1 MCVLGDGVNCN
12 DRWRPNKIEVLV
24 DGREGL
30 TILEGSICRSD
41 CQLSQ
46 NCAALAT
53 VDFCRPV
60 LERLSNLTLVRLVSV
75 AVICKLVESF

>member
-1 MCVLGDGVNCN
+1 MCSGGCINCS
-12 DRWRPNKIEVLV
+12 DRWRPNKIGVLV
-24 DGREGL
+24 EGREAL
-30 TILEGSICRSD
+30 TVLKGSICRSD

-46 NCAALAT
+46 NCPALAT

-60 LERLSNLTLVRLVSV
+60 LERLSNLTLTRLVSV